1 MTSKMNSKWVVFGS
15 CLLLFA
21 SGCVLYALIMTGHWV
36 NDELAM
42 TDDQNNDEALN
53 TALTT
58 DDDHGEHSVEG
69 GQKGGRVEGG
79 DNYDQQNSKQ
89 NEHKQKDSKEGAEE
103 VLLLKQ
109 SIKGA
114 SSSPAG
120 PRVHYERSPDGRM
133 KATMDITLHYE
144 RRTVETED
152 KVQ

>member
-15 CLLLFA
+15 CLLFFA

-53 TALTT
+53 SALIS

-69 GQKGGRVEGG
+69 EQK
-79 DNYDQQNSKQ
+79 
-89 NEHKQKDSKEGAEE
+89 KDSEE
-103 VLLLKQ
+103 VLLLEQ

-144 RRTVETED
+144 RRRTVVAAD